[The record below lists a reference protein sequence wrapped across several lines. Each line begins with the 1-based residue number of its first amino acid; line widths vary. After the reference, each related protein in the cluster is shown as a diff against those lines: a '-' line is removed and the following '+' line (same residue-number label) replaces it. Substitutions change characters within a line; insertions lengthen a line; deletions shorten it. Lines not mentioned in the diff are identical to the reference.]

1 MKNNKFGIMIALTAA
16 MMINGSGYPGPAA
29 GPDQGMAVSEDW
41 DSADKIME
49 DQSSSTVLSEESGE
63 QDAEQEDEEKE
74 HFLNIGSVSK
84 MYPVT
89 AVMQLKEKG
98 LVDLDKPLTEY
109 IDDFKMADERYK
121 KITVRMLMN
130 HTSGLMGSQYFD
142 SFRFIEASADYH
154 DNFLKNL
161 SQQRLKAEPGEYN
174 SYCNDGFTLLEIL
187 VERVS
192 GMSFTEY
199 LEENIFE
206 PLSLD
211 NTYTM
216 WDVPDINR
224 QIPYYTST
232 GMQMEPECTQLIG
245 AGGIMSTSEDLSRFG
260 SAFFYGED
268 SLLGDDSK
276 KEMGE
281 LNNASL
287 SPEGFGLGWDM
298 VEAPVYKAAGVKVIG
313 KGGDTSFQH
322 AYLAVAP
329 EEKISAAVISSGGS
343 SAYNQEL
350 AEELMDIALEEK
362 GIHVEHEEEM
372 LKNTEE
378 KVPDSD
384 LQYEGLYSDGS
395 EICSISFPDGKYMNV
410 KSLTSSNPFEVQFL
424 YTEDGSYVEV
434 TGDIESGNA
443 IQVRP
448 VSTLTFEKR
457 DGKVI
462 LVNESG
468 TAVLAEVE
476 ENKADKAALD
486 AWNKRNGK
494 SYYLYNAGYS
504 DMSYITL
511 NKVKPVTSPDA
522 EGYVNNHLIV
532 DADHA
537 MGLAVIPGSASRDIN
552 DYEIVEENG
561 REFLTFPGQSFKY
574 ISEDAIPVYDSS
586 LGEVS
591 LTTGE
596 ASWFKLDG
604 VENETIR
611 LELPE
616 NAACYV
622 FDKKGNLIY
631 SNHMVG
637 YGNSVPLPSYG
648 MIVFVGETGTSVTIG
663 R

>member
-1 MKNNKFGIMIALTAA
+1 MKNNKFRIMIALTVA

-29 GPDQGMAVSEDW
+29 GSDPGMAVS
-41 DSADKIME
+41 ADQDYADIIKE
-49 DQSSSTVLSEESGE
+49 DQGSSIILSDESDE
-63 QDAEQEDEEKE
+63 QDDEEKE

-84 MYPVT
+84 MYSVA

-130 HTSGLMGSQYFD
+130 HTSGMMGSQYFD
-142 SFRFIEASADYH
+142 SFRFKEVSDDYH
-154 DNFLKNL
+154 DSFLINL
-161 SQQRLKAEPGEYN
+161 SMQRLKAEPGEYN

-206 PLSLD
+206 PLNLD
-211 NTYTM
+211 STYTM
-216 WDVPDINR
+216 WDAPDMNQ

-232 GMQMEPECTQLIG
+232 GMQMEPECAQLIG
-245 AGGIMSTSEDLSRFG
+245 AGGAMSTSVDLSRFG

-268 SLLGDDSK
+268 SLIGDVSK

-281 LNNASL
+281 LNNAAI

-298 VEAPVYKAAGVKVIG
+298 VEPSDYMAAGVKVIG
-313 KGGDTSFQH
+313 KGGDSIFQH

-329 EEKISAAVISSGGS
+329 EEKISVAVISSGGS
-343 SAYNQEL
+343 SSYNQEL
-350 AEELMDIALEEK
+350 AEELVDIVLEEK
-362 GIHVEHEEEM
+362 GIHVEHAEDE
-372 LKNTEE
+372 LKHTED
-378 KVPDSD
+378 KVPEAD
-384 LQYEGLYSDGS
+384 LQYEGFYSDGS
-395 EICSISFPDGKYMNV
+395 EICRISFPDGKYMNV
-410 KSLTSSNPFEVQFL
+410 RSLTSSNPFEVQFL

-448 VSTLTFEKR
+448 LSIVKFEKR

-462 LVNESG
+462 LVNESDS
-468 TAVLAEVE
+468 AVLAEVD
-476 ENKADKAALD
+476 ENKVDKASLD

-504 DMSYITL
+504 DMSYITM
-511 NKVKPVTSPDA
+511 NKVMPVTSPDV

-537 MGLAVIPGSASRDIN
+537 MGLAAIPGTASRDIN
-552 DYEIVEENG
+552 DYEIIEENG
-561 REFLTFPGQSFKY
+561 QEFLTFPGMSFKY
-574 ISEDAIPVYDSS
+574 ISEDAIPVYDSN
-586 LGEVS
+586 LKEVS

-596 ASWFKLDG
+596 ASWYRLDG
-604 VENETIR
+604 VENETIH
-611 LELPE
+611 LEIPG
-616 NAACYV
+616 NAACYI
-622 FDKKGNLIY
+622 FDKKGSLIY

-648 MIVFVGETGTSVTIG
+648 MIVFVGETGTGIVIG

>member
-1 MKNNKFGIMIALTAA
+1 MIALTAA

-49 DQSSSTVLSEESGE
+49 EQSSSTVLSEES
-63 QDAEQEDEEKE
+63 DEQEDDQNDEEKE

-84 MYPVT
+84 MYPVA
-89 AVMQLKEKG
+89 AVMQLKDKG

-109 IDDFKMADERYK
+109 IDDFTMADERYK

-142 SFRFIEASADYH
+142 SFRFGEASADYH

-216 WDVPDINR
+216 WDAPDMNQ

-245 AGGIMSTSEDLSRFG
+245 AGGVMSTSEDLSRFG
-260 SAFFYGED
+260 SAFFYGENTLI
-268 SLLGDDSK
+268 SDDSK

-281 LNNASL
+281 LNNTAL
-287 SPEGFGLGWDM
+287 SSEGFGLGWDM
-298 VEAPVYKAAGVKVIG
+298 VEPSDYKAAGVKVIG

-395 EICSISFPDGKYMNV
+395 EICSISFPEGKYMNV

-476 ENKADKAALD
+476 ENKADKAALE

-552 DYEIVEENG
+552 DYEIIKENG

-648 MIVFVGETGTSVTIG
+648 MIVFVGETGTSISIG

>member
-16 MMINGSGYPGPAA
+16 MMINGSGYPEPAA
-29 GPDQGMAVSEDW
+29 GLYPEMTVSLDQ
-41 DSADKIME
+41 DSADKIKE
-49 DQSSSTVLSEESGE
+49 YQSSSTVCSEESDEQEDE
-63 QDAEQEDEEKE
+63 QDAEEKE
-74 HFLNIGSVSK
+74 HFLGIGSVSK

-89 AVMQLKEKG
+89 AVMQLKEKE
-98 LVDLDKPLTEY
+98 LVDLDKPVTEY

-121 KITVRMLMN
+121 NITVRMLMN

-142 SFRFIEASADYH
+142 SFRFREVSADYH

-216 WDVPDINR
+216 WDVPDINH

-298 VEAPVYKAAGVKVIG
+298 VEAPAYKAAGVKVIG
-313 KGGDTSFQH
+313 KGGDTYFQH

-343 SAYNQEL
+343 STYNQEL

-434 TGDIESGNA
+434 TGDIELGNA

-462 LVNESG
+462 LVNESA

-537 MGLAVIPGSASRDIN
+537 MGLAVIPGTASRDIN
-552 DYEIVEENG
+552 DYEIIEENG